1 MKADSGLEE
10 LEEVQQE
17 LKEKDEERERSSG
30 DIESQGPV
38 RASQK
43 IKGCFSAIFLQGSVL
58 AYQNVQISV
67 YSTFRIFMNLFSFHD
82 DIFGGM
88 GRSQS
93 ADNYNFG
100 RA

>member
-1 MKADSGLEE
+1 MLKEGLEMKADSGLEE

-43 IKGCFSAIFLQGSVL
+43 IKGCFSAIFLQGI
-58 AYQNVQISV
+58 AEI
-67 YSTFRIFMNLFSFHD
+67 LFAS
-82 DIFGGM
+82 
-88 GRSQS
+88 
-93 ADNYNFG
+93 YCYYP
-100 RA
+100 

>member
-1 MKADSGLEE
+1 MLKEGLEMKADSGLEE

-43 IKGCFSAIFLQGSVL
+43 IKGCFSAIFLQGSVFGL
-58 AYQNVQISV
+58 TERA
-67 YSTFRIFMNLFSFHD
+67 NLNLWDF
-82 DIFGGM
+82 
-88 GRSQS
+88 
-93 ADNYNFG
+93 
-100 RA
+100 